1 MTLLPSL
8 YQKAPSLET
17 MTVVIF
23 ALNGDLTLNS
33 DQDTLEMIKRHVKA
47 KTQTILLDMKNIGF
61 VDSAGLAL
69 LIQLCK
75 FSMSLGMRLA
85 LCSISEQMNQLL
97 LLTSTGSLFEVFDN
111 QESFYHEWIQD
122 FPADATLPPLDSL
135 PVVEV
140 TTE

>member
-1 MTLLPSL
+1 MITPSISS
-8 YQKAPSLET
+8 KVSSLES
-17 MTVVIF
+17 MAIVIF

-33 DQDTLEMIKRHVKA
+33 DQDTLEMLKRHVKA
-47 KTQTILLDMKNIGF
+47 QTQTILLDMENIGF

-97 LLTSTGSLFEVFDN
+97 MLTSTGSLFEVFDS
-111 QESFYHEWIQD
+111 QESFYQEWIQD
-122 FPADATLPPLDSL
+122 FPAEATLPPLGSL
-135 PVVEV
+135 PVIEV